1 MYQGGAHDTLERVYS
16 EENLFGHRRQTCPE
30 DDNSLR
36 NLQHLDQEEDEG
48 LTVDS
53 IIIPDA
59 KISTSDIQKVKTS
72 SLNFHPHCQYSLI
85 IFIRYDISNNFKQV
99 RFQHV

>member
-16 EENLFGHRRQTCPE
+16 EENLFGHQREFRPE
-30 DDNSLR
+30 DDSSIR

-53 IIIPDA
+53 ITIPDA
-59 KISTSDIQKVKTS
+59 KISTSDIKKVKTS
-72 SLNFHPHCQYSLI
+72 SLNLHRHWQ
-85 IFIRYDISNNFKQV
+85 RK
-99 RFQHV
+99 

>member
-16 EENLFGHRRQTCPE
+16 EENPFGHVRQTCPE
-30 DDNSLR
+30 EDNSLR

-53 IIIPDA
+53 ITIPDA
-59 KISTSDIQKVKTS
+59 KISTTDIKKVKTS
-72 SLNFHPHCQYSLI
+72 FLNLHRHWQNNLI
-85 IFIRYDISNNFKQV
+85 IYDIIMDVF
-99 RFQHV
+99 